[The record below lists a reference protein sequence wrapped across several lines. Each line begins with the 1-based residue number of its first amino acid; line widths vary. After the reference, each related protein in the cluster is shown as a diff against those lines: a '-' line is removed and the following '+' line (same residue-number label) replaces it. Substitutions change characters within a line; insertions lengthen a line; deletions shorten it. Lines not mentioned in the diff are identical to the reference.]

1 MKKIAT
7 HAKSRMS
14 LIKTGKVI
22 LLISGLILLGFNS
35 CRPTKEV
42 KYGPPPNHYKQMEKN
57 Q

>member
-1 MKKIAT
+1 
-7 HAKSRMS
+7 MS